1 MNTVRT
7 ATGYVPGSAATTT
20 PFNYVQRINKK
31 AFLMIREGFV
41 ECNVADKKTGRPLKR
56 DRILTSTPGP
66 GVDHRT
72 SAVTCAQA
80 GSTSTTTRPPTG
92 QPSIKRCASTS

>member
-7 ATGYVPGSAATTT
+7 ATGYLPGSAATTT

-41 ECNVADKKTGRPLKR
+41 ECNVADKKRG
-56 DRILTSTPGP
+56 GP
-66 GVDHRT
+66 
-72 SAVTCAQA
+72 
-80 GSTSTTTRPPTG
+80 
-92 QPSIKRCASTS
+92 